1 MNKVIVVGGGILGA
15 STAYMLT
22 KMGADVTVV
31 DRNDRGQATAAAA
44 GIICPWVTQRR
55 NKAWYQLVKAGARF
69 YPRLIQALKED
80 GEHETGYSRV
90 GALILHKE
98 LGKLDKLEERA
109 LEKRQEAPEMGEI
122 RKLSSP
128 ETSSLFPPL
137 IEEFSALQVT
147 GAARVD
153 GRLLRDSLLRAAV
166 KNGAR
171 VINGSAELKYEGK
184 QINGVYI
191 DDQTIQGNLVIVC
204 AGAWANELFS
214 PLGIHFGVSFQK
226 AQILHLEM
234 PNASTENWP
243 VVMPPGNQYLLAFE
257 EGKIVAG
264 ATHEDLE
271 EFDTRITAGGLRELL
286 NKAIDA
292 APGLESGTFVEA
304 RTGFRPFTPGFLP
317 VIGPLPGWDG
327 LIVANGL
334 GASGL
339 TMGPYIGEQLARMA
353 MGAETEI
360 DINLYPVE
368 GAIISEP

>member
-1 MNKVIVVGGGILGA
+1 MKKVIVVGGGILGA
-15 STAYMLT
+15 STAYMLS

-55 NKAWYQLVKAGARF
+55 NKAWYQLVKAGASF
-69 YPRLIQALKED
+69 YPQLIQALKQD

-90 GALILHKE
+90 GALILQKE
-98 LGKLDKLEERA
+98 LEKLDKLEERA
-109 LEKRQEAPEMGEI
+109 LQKRQEAPEMGEI
-122 RKLSSP
+122 LKLSSP
-128 ETSSLFPPL
+128 EASSLFPP
-137 IEEFSALQVT
+137 ISEEFSALQVT

-153 GRLLRDSLLRAAV
+153 GRMLRDSLLRAAG

-171 VINGSAELKYEGK
+171 VINGSAELRYEEK
-184 QINGVYI
+184 QITGISI
-191 DDQTIQGNLVIVC
+191 DHQTILGDMVVVC

-214 PLGIHFGVSFQK
+214 PLGVHFGVSFQK
-226 AQILHLEM
+226 AQILHLEI
-234 PNASTENWP
+234 PNASTASWP

-257 EGKIVAG
+257 KGKIVAG
-264 ATHEDLE
+264 ATHEDVE
-271 EFDTRITAGGLRELL
+271 EFDTRITAGGLREVL

-292 APGLESGTFVEA
+292 APGLENGTFVEA
-304 RTGFRPFTPGFLP
+304 KTGFRPFTPGFLP
-317 VIGPLPGWDG
+317 VIGPLPGWKG

-339 TMGPYIGEQLARMA
+339 TMGPYIGEQLAKMA
-353 MGAETEI
+353 LGAETEI

-368 GAIISEP
+368 GAIMNES